1 MINNESIELSIND
14 DWKKIFKEEFSRK
27 YFNKLIK
34 TLNQE
39 FLEKTIYP
47 QKKDVFKCFENTS
60 LKMVKVV
67 IIGQD
72 PYHGFNQANGLCFS
86 VNKNTSIP
94 PSLKNIFKEVR
105 NDIGCSEP
113 KHGDLSSWSRQG
125 VLLLNSSLT
134 VEKNNPG
141 SHSKIGWEIF
151 TNKIIS
157 SLSVQKDNL
166 VFMLWG
172 KHAIRKEKLI
182 YDKNHLILKSPHP
195 SPLSAYRGFFGCK
208 HFSKTNLFLKE
219 KNIEEINWQIN

>member
-1 MINNESIELSIND
+1 M
-14 DWKKIFKEEFSRK
+14 
-27 YFNKLIK
+27 
-34 TLNQE
+34 
-39 FLEKTIYP
+39 
-47 QKKDVFKCFENTS
+47 
-60 LKMVKVV
+60 
-67 IIGQD
+67 
-72 PYHGFNQANGLCFS
+72 
-86 VNKNTSIP
+86 
-94 PSLKNIFKEVR
+94 
-105 NDIGCSEP
+105 
-113 KHGDLSSWSRQG
+113 
-125 VLLLNSSLT
+125 T

-157 SLSVQKDNL
+157 SLSEQKDNL

-182 YDKNHLILKSPHP
+182 YDRNHLILKSPHP